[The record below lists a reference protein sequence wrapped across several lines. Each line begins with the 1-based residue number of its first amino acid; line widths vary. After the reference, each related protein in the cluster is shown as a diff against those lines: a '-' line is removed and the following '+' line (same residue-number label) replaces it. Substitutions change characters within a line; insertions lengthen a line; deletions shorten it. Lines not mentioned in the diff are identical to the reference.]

1 MELFMT
7 VMCVFS
13 VVSFIS
19 FYTLVIADIIRNKED
34 YYPR

>member
-7 VMCVFS
+7 ILCVFS
-13 VVSFIS
+13 VVAFIS